1 MMTYEQLSN
10 EVDTLLENT
19 EKKMS
24 DLIEKF
30 NSSNK
35 DMTVDEVD
43 LSYKFN
49 ELKDY
54 VEDYVIVEE
63 EDEDEDEDETSA
75 IV

>member
-1 MMTYEQLSN
+1 MTYEQLSN

-30 NSSNK
+30 NSSNR

-54 VEDYVIVEE
+54 VEDYTIVEE
-63 EDEDEDEDETSA
+63 EDEEDDL
-75 IV
+75 

>member
-19 EKKMS
+19 EKKMY

-30 NSSNK
+30 NSSNR
-35 DMTVDEVD
+35 DMTVDTVD

-54 VEDYVIVEE
+54 VEDYVIDEE
-63 EDEDEDEDETSA
+63 EDEDE
-75 IV
+75 

>member
-63 EDEDEDEDETSA
+63 EDEDEDETSA

>member
-54 VEDYVIVEE
+54 VEDYVIVE
-63 EDEDEDEDETSA
+63 DEDEDEDETSA

>member
-1 MMTYEQLSN
+1 MTYEQLSN

-30 NSSNK
+30 NSSNR
-35 DMTVDEVD
+35 DMTVDIVD

-54 VEDYVIVEE
+54 VEDYVIDEE
-63 EDEDEDEDETSA
+63 EDEEDDL
-75 IV
+75 